1 MKKLLA
7 FLTAVTVAAGGLC
20 LPAAAETADDETVIL
35 FTNDVHCGVDDVIGY
50 DGLALYKREMQAKH
64 KNVLLVDAGDF
75 IQGANLGS
83 LSKGEYIT
91 ELMNEVG
98 YDAVALGNH
107 EFDYGIP
114 TLSERTSELDCGV
127 ICCNLTNTETGEKL
141 CEPYKIFDLGDE
153 QIAFV
158 GVTTPDTFGQT
169 TPAFFQNDEGEYIY
183 DFGQKDT
190 QLYDIVQENVDKA
203 RAEGADR
210 VILLAHLGENNVVEK
225 WSSEAVAANTVG
237 VDAVISGHSHEVTL
251 GLTVNNKEGKPVQ
264 IAQTGT
270 KLNNIGKMTLS
281 GDSIDIE
288 MVDTV
293 PEPSED
299 MGLDNESW
307 KKTED
312 RGGRYIDTAV
322 SGKIAE
328 LKGKLEELIGQKIGH
343 SNFKLWDSDPET
355 GERRVR
361 NGETNLGNFAADIF
375 RAVYGTDIAF
385 LNGGGLRASIEAG
398 DISFGDV
405 YNVMPFGNN
414 TCSAKITGRQLLDY
428 LEYSVK
434 SYPEEEGCFSSV
446 SGIEFSIDPTVKSS
460 VITDEYGD
468 FKGVD
473 GEYRVKE
480 VFVNGEPLD
489 LEKTY
494 TAASISYLLQGGGD
508 AHILSGHCEILEERP
523 GTDAELVAE
532 YIKKLENGE
541 IPEKYRDPYGEGR
554 IKLYEEKSGE
564 DGSSSDEDSSVPD
577 SSSESETSG
586 EDSSGQAKNDDTNPA
601 TGHAAAAGITVLLL
615 LTGAAA
621 AGRRRQ

>member
-7 FLTAVTVAAGGLC
+7 FLTAVTAAAGCFC
-20 LPAAAETADDETVIL
+20 LPAAAAPVGDEIVIL

-83 LSKGEYIT
+83 LSKGEYIV

-114 TLSERTSELDCGV
+114 TLEERSSEIECGF
-127 ICCNLTNTETGEKL
+127 ICCNLTNTETGKKL
-141 CEPYKIFDLGDE
+141 YDPYKIFDFGDE

-158 GVTTPDTFGQT
+158 GVTTPDTFVSS
-169 TPAFFQNDEGEYIY
+169 TPAFFQNDKGEYIY

-190 QLYDIVQENVDKA
+190 DLYGIVQENVDKA
-203 RAEGADR
+203 REEGADR

-225 WSSEAVAANTVG
+225 WSSKAVAANTVG

-264 IAQTGT
+264 IVQTGT
-270 KLNNIGKMTLS
+270 KLNKIGKMTIS
-281 GDSIDIE
+281 GDDIDIE
-288 MVDTV
+288 LVDTV
-293 PEPSED
+293 PEPTED
-299 MGLDNESW
+299 MGLAADSW

-312 RGGRYIDTAV
+312 RDGRYIDTAV

-328 LKGKLEELIGQKIGH
+328 LEGKLWELISKKIGH

-355 GERRVR
+355 GDRRVR
-361 NGETNLGNFAADIF
+361 NGETNLGNFVTDALRDA
-375 RAVYGTDIAF
+375 YGTDIAF
-385 LNGGGLRASIEAG
+385 INGGGLRASIEAG
-398 DISFGDV
+398 DISFGGV
-405 YNVMPFGNN
+405 FNVLPFGNT
-414 TCSAKITGRQLLDY
+414 TCSAKITGKQLLDY

-434 SYPEEEGCFSSV
+434 GYPNEEGCFSSV
-446 SGIEFSIDPTVKSS
+446 SGIEFSFDPNVKSS
-460 VITDEYGD
+460 VVTDDYGD

-480 VFVNGEPLD
+480 VLVNGKPLD

-508 AHILSGHCEILEERP
+508 AHILSGHCEIIEERS
-523 GTDAELVAE
+523 GSDADFVAE
-532 YIKKLENGE
+532 YIKALENGE
-541 IPEKYRDPYGEGR
+541 IPEKYRVPYGEGR
-554 IKLYEEKSGE
+554 IKLYGEKSE
-564 DGSSSDEDSSVPD
+564 ESQKEDSSKPT
-577 SSSESETSG
+577 E
-586 EDSSGQAKNDDTNPA
+586 KDDASPN
-601 TGHAAAAGITVLLL
+601 TGSYAAAGITVLLL
-615 LTGAAA
+615 LAGAAA
-621 AGRRRQ
+621 AASRKRQ